1 MQRFGNGSDHQATGP
16 ESAVSVMI
24 STPFLDRQATATL
37 IAGAL
42 LLAISFFSN
51 VGYEALFHIRAAALD
66 EQIGVSLHA
75 AALAA
80 LFGDAELATRLR
92 DRARNEEIERR
103 NCENSKIQRAAIRRI
118 AVIRFQLADTP
129 FNRLRLNEAL
139 AALLEELQR
148 ASSISQENA

>member
-1 MQRFGNGSDHQATGP
+1 MPRTGYSKEHQATGP

-24 STPFLDRQATATL
+24 SPPFLDRQTTATL

-66 EQIGVSLHA
+66 EQIGLCLHL

-80 LFGDAELATRLR
+80 LVGDAELATRLR
-92 DRARNEEIERR
+92 HRARNEEIERR
-103 NCENSKIQRAAIRRI
+103 NREDSKIQRAAIRRI

-139 AALLEELQR
+139 AALLEELQG
-148 ASSISQENA
+148 ASPSSQENA